1 MTEAWF
7 SPEAARSL
15 AFLSLF
21 AVLAALDPL
30 ARRGRARILVTGLY
44 GASIAVG
51 AALMIAGI
59 IAALTGQPA
68 HVWRPLAFAGFVVTL
83 PLTFGFR
90 EMQRIYREAELRRT
104 VASDL

>member
-15 AFLSLF
+15 AFLSLL
-21 AVLAALDPL
+21 AVLAGLEPI
-30 ARRGRARILVTGLY
+30 ARRGHARMLVTGIY
-44 GASIAVG
+44 GASIALGVGLMVAAG
-51 AALMIAGI
+51 AAVLN
-59 IAALTGQPA
+59 GQPA
-68 HVWRPLAFAGFVVTL
+68 YVWRPLALSGFLVTA

-90 EMQRIYREAELRRT
+90 EMQRIYREAELRKT